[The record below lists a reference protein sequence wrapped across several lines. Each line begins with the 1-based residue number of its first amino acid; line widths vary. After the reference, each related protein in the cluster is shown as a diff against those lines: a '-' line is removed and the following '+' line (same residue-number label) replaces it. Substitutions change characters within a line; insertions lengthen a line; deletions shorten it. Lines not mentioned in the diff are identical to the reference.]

1 MITTEE
7 DIPVNG
13 VEVSLNGFRD
23 GTMMTVN
30 DGYFEFINL
39 PVNDYSIAPQLDED
53 YLNGVSTLDI
63 VLISKHILGVDRLSS
78 PYKMIAA
85 DINNSRSITTL
96 DMIVA
101 RQNILGITAGFV
113 NNTSWRFVDTGYDF
127 PDEKNPW
134 LEAFPEIKSFND
146 LEGDAFAKFFGV
158 KIGDVNATA
167 RANNL
172 MSIDDRNEDGFALE
186 TEDLELKAGQTYE
199 VDFNAKDIRNV
210 LGYQATFRLG
220 TAIELLDIKY
230 GRVKEEN
237 FGQQLLSQGLLT
249 TSWNN
254 MAKPDEILFTLI
266 ISAKADAQLSKQLS
280 LTSRITPS
288 EAYHQNGDKL
298 SLGIQFNTGKVAKV
312 DFELYQNQPN
322 PFLDETT
329 IRFYLP
335 SAGEGTISIQDV
347 TGKIIKQITA
357 DFVQGDNQIML
368 KREDLAAK
376 GTLFYTLTVGEYT
389 ATRKMI
395 KLK

>member
-7 DIPVNG
+7 DVPVNG

-23 GTMMTVN
+23 GSMTTVD
-30 DGYFEFINL
+30 DGYFEFVNL
-39 PVNDYSIAPQLDED
+39 PANDYSIAPQLDED

-63 VLISKHILGVDRLSS
+63 VLISKHILGVDRLAS

-96 DMIVA
+96 DMIIA
-101 RQNILGITAGFV
+101 RQNILGITEGFT
-113 NNTSWRFVDTGYDF
+113 NNTSWRFVDADYNF
-127 PDEKNPW
+127 PDAKNPW

-146 LEGDAFAKFFGV
+146 LEGDVFAKFFGV

-167 RANNL
+167 QANNL
-172 MSIDDRNEDGFALE
+172 MSIDDRNYGTFALE
-186 TEDLELKAGQTYE
+186 TTDLALQAGQTYE
-199 VDFNAKDIRNV
+199 VAFTAEEITQIQ
-210 LGYQATFRLG
+210 GYQGTFALG
-220 TAIELLDIKY
+220 SAIELLDIKY
-230 GRVKEEN
+230 GRVTEAH
-237 FGQQLLSQGLLT
+237 FGQQSLAQGLLT
-249 TSWNN
+249 TSWNGE
-254 MAKPDEILFTLI
+254 AKPDEILFTLI
-266 ISAKADAQLSKQLS
+266 IKAKSDAQLSKQLS

-288 EAYHQNGDKL
+288 EAYHQNDDKL
-298 SLGIQFNTGKVAKV
+298 SLGIQFNTGKGTI
-312 DFELYQNQPN
+312 DNFELYQNQPN

-368 KREDLAAK
+368 KREDLTAK